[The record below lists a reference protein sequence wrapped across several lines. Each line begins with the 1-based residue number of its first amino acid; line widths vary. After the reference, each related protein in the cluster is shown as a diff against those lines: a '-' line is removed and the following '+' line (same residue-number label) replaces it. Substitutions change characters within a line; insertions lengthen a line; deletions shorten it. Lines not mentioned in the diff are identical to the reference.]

1 MEKMKLEIER
11 KFLVQDDWP
20 RPDSGMHCIQGY
32 ISADEQ
38 RVVRVRI
45 MDNKARLTIKALKT
59 KLTRIEYEYEIPV
72 DDAKILLEN
81 LCIKPL
87 IEKIRFTICSFGQK
101 WEIDKFLGEN
111 SGLVVAEIELEQED
125 QPIELPEWLGEEVS
139 HDSKYYNAN
148 LAVNP
153 FMKWMKVI

>member
-1 MEKMKLEIER
+1 M
-11 KFLVQDDWP
+11 
-20 RPDSGMHCIQGY
+20 
-32 ISADEQ
+32 
-38 RVVRVRI
+38 
-45 MDNKARLTIKALKT
+45 
-59 KLTRIEYEYEIPV
+59 
-72 DDAKILLEN
+72 
-81 LCIKPL
+81 KPL

-101 WEIDKFLGEN
+101 WEIDVFLREN

-153 FMKWMKVI
+153 FMKWKKVI